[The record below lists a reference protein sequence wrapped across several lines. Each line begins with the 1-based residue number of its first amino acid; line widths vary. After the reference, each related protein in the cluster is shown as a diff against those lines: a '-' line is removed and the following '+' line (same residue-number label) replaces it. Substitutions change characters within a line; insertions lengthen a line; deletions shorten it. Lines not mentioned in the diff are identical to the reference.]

1 MRIELGNVRVH
12 QGSAGP
18 TVLIA
23 GAGCATGLDLAAML
37 AAKGASVIV
46 LERSDARALALG
58 RLDPARIETLTL
70 DVFNPMPCRRL
81 GAIWTDTPIDL
92 LLHLHLLREPA
103 RPGAA
108 VAAIPALTRALWP
121 GLARGAG
128 EVLILA
134 CAPEADA
141 APEAHAY
148 DAALRALVPL
158 MQAEAGAGARVNLL
172 RARRADA
179 RAAFRDVVAGWPGAV
194 APLGSVLD
202 LGRGGA
208 GD

>member
-1 MRIELGNVRVH
+1 MRVH

-70 DVFNPMPCRRL
+70 DVFRPAACRRL
-81 GAIWTDTPIDL
+81 GAIWAETPVDL
-92 LLHLHLLREPA
+92 LLHLQPLREPA

-128 EVLILA
+128 EVVILA
-134 CAPEADA
+134 CASEADA
-141 APEAHAY
+141 APETHAY

-158 MQAEAGAGARVNLL
+158 MQAEAGGRARVNLL
-172 RARRADA
+172 RARRAAA
-179 RAAFRDVVAGWPGAV
+179 RAAFRDVVAGWPGV
-194 APLGSVLD
+194 AAPVGSVLD
-202 LGRGGA
+202 LGAGGA

>member
-1 MRIELGNVRVH
+1 MGNVRVH

-23 GAGCATGLDLAAML
+23 GAGCAIGRDLAAML
-37 AAKGASVIV
+37 VAQGASVIAI
-46 LERSDARALALG
+46 ERSDTRALALG

-81 GAIWTDTPIDL
+81 GAIWAETPVDL

-134 CAPEADA
+134 CIPEVGA

-158 MQAEAGAGARVNLL
+158 MQAEAGGRARVNLL

-179 RAAFRDVVAGWPGAV
+179 RASFRDAVAGWPGAV

-202 LGRGGA
+202 LGARGA

>member
-23 GAGCATGLDLAAML
+23 GAGCATGLDLAAIL
-37 AAKGASVIV
+37 AAKGASVIAV
-46 LERSDARALALG
+46 ERSDARALALG
-58 RLDPARIETLTL
+58 RLYPARIETLTL
-70 DVFNPMPCRRL
+70 DVFNPLPCRRL
-81 GAIWTDTPIDL
+81 GAIWAETPVDL

-134 CAPEADA
+134 CVPEAGA

-158 MQAEAGAGARVNLL
+158 MQVEARARARLNLL
-172 RARRADA
+172 RARRAEA

-202 LGRGGA
+202 LGRDGA